1 MVDAGGSW
9 EPMLRY
15 HLSAMDEKTPIS
27 NRHNYQ
33 ESNALKNEREMHND
47 LSGRKNTTEM
57 QNKNIS

>member
-1 MVDAGGSW
+1 
-9 EPMLRY
+9 
-15 HLSAMDEKTPIS
+15 MDEKTPIN